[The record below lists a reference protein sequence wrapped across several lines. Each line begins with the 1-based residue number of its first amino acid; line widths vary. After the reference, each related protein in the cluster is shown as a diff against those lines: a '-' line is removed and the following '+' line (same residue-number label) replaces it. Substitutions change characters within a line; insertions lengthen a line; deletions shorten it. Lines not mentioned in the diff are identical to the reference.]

1 MCDPVTM
8 MMIASTTMTV
18 GSTLA
23 QGNAANKQAKFAAQQ
38 AQAQADAE
46 QVAAS
51 QRAEKIRRLGRQQQG
66 EARAALAG
74 SGVDISQGSALV
86 IDKQIGL
93 DSQSDAMTELLTG
106 TQRATAL
113 NDQADA
119 FKIAGK
125 NAKSSAMMSALGSAA
140 AGGYKVASG
149 WKRNDPTWNP
159 TKPIGNAEW

>member
-1 MCDPVTM
+1 M
-8 MMIASTTMTV
+8 MMIVGTTMTV

-23 QGNAANKQAKFAAQQ
+23 QGSAANKQAKFAAKQ

-74 SGVDISQGSALV
+74 SGVDVGQGSALV

-106 TQRATAL
+106 TQRATSL
-113 NDQADA
+113 NDQAGA

-125 NAKSSAMMSALGSAA
+125 NAKRSAQMSALGSAIS
-140 AGGYKVASG
+140 GGAKASSG
-149 WKRNDPTWNP
+149 WQGTPTWDP